1 MTPPTTNARTLLM
14 RIFQAWRADCLASYS
29 EGTAFEIFASE
40 LALRSYGLVLDDVKA
55 GIVGGGQDGAID
67 SVYVFFDDYL
77 IDEDSEVIDP
87 ASKPSDLGQG
97 RLLELWVIQT
107 KTTAAFS
114 ETTLD
119 QLENSVRR
127 LLDLSQPLDSLR
139 ALYNERLLSRI
150 SLFRTAWDKLIT
162 QRPRISVNV
171 VYATPG
177 DRQGVT
183 PQVEAKLNALR
194 QVIAEAVPDPSL
206 VTAELMGDKELLS
219 RYNERPSYAVR
230 MEYQESATSGDS
242 HVALVKLKDYYDL
255 IVDENGRLRRHLFEW
270 NVRDYQGN
278 VEVNKGI
285 RESLT
290 SADSPEFWWL
300 NNGVTILCS
309 EAISAGKAYSLSNI
323 QIVNGLQTSNEIY
336 GVLKNQR
343 TPETENRMLLV
354 RIIVTADAQT
364 RDQVIRATNRQTAV
378 SDASLRATDDVQRQI
393 ETYFLTRGW
402 YYDRRKNFYKNE
414 GKADISKI
422 VGIPFLGAA
431 VTAMGLARPDKSR
444 GKPSSLLK
452 NNDDYK
458 QIFSPSIDL
467 EVYLWVA
474 KLQRRVDAFIVTET
488 ADATIE
494 QRSNLRFHLSMLIVD
509 KLNSGPVKRPQ
520 QLRALASEDAS
531 LTDAEMEELF
541 GTLKQW
547 SDEYLE
553 AEGVILERAAKAQRF
568 SEYLL
573 KRAADQ
579 RAAAAGDGLTGEDRV
594 PAGRGRRVVRRR
606 LDAPRENS

>member
-14 RIFQAWRADCLASYS
+14 RIFGAWRADFLASYS

-40 LALRSYGLVLDDVKA
+40 LVLRPYGLALDDVKA

-97 RLLELWVIQT
+97 RLLELWIIQA
-107 KTTAAFS
+107 KTTPAFS

-119 QLENSVRR
+119 QLENSIRR
-127 LLDLSQPLDSLR
+127 LLNLSESLDALST
-139 ALYNERLLSRI
+139 LYNERLLGRI
-150 SLFRTAWDKLIT
+150 GLFRTAWDKLIT

-219 RYNERPSYAVR
+219 RYNERPSYTVR
-230 MEYQESATSGDS
+230 MDYQESATSGDS

-290 SADSPEFWWL
+290 SADTPEFWWL

-309 EAISAGKAYSLSNI
+309 EATSAGKSYSLSNI

-336 GVLKNQR
+336 GALKSQR
-343 TPETENRMLLV
+343 TPEAENKMLLV
-354 RIIVTADAQT
+354 RIIVTADART

-422 VGIPFLGAA
+422 VGIPYLGAA

-458 QIFSPSIDL
+458 QVFSPWIDL
-467 EVYLWVA
+467 EIYLWA
-474 KLQRRVDAFIVTET
+474 AQLQRCADAFIASE
-488 ADATIE
+488 AANATIE
-494 QRSNLRFHLSMLIVD
+494 QKSNLRFHLSMLIVD
-509 KLNSGPVKRPQ
+509 KLNNGAVRRPQ
-520 QLRALASEDAS
+520 QLRGLASQDAS
-531 LTDAEMEELF
+531 LTDDEMKALF
-541 GTLKQW
+541 DRLKHW
-547 SDEYLE
+547 SAEYLQT
-553 AEGVILERAAKAQRF
+553 EGVILERAAKAQRF

-573 KRAADQ
+573 KKASDDRV
-579 RAAAAGDGLTGEDRV
+579 AAAGAELMGENQV
-594 PAGRGRRVVRRR
+594 PAVRGRRIARRR
-606 LDAPRENS
+606 PASGEVS

>member
-1 MTPPTTNARTLLM
+1 M
-14 RIFQAWRADCLASYS
+14 RIFEAWRTDCLPSYS
-29 EGTAFEIFASE
+29 EGAAFEIFASE
-40 LALRSYGLVLDDVKA
+40 LVLRPYDLALDDVKA

-67 SVYVFFDDYL
+67 SVYVFFDDNL

-87 ASKPSDLGQG
+87 ASKPSDFTQD
-97 RLLELWVIQT
+97 RLLELWIVQA
-107 KTTAAFS
+107 KTTPAFA

-119 QLENSVRR
+119 QLESSIRR
-127 LLDLSQPLDSLR
+127 LLNLSLPLDDLR
-139 ALYNERLLSRI
+139 ILYNERLLGRI
-150 SLFRTAWDKLIT
+150 GLFRTAWDKLIT
-162 QRPRISVNV
+162 RRPRIGVNV

-183 PQVEAKLNALR
+183 PQVEAKLSALR
-194 QVIAEAVPDPSL
+194 HVIAEAVPDPSL
-206 VTAELMGDKELLS
+206 VTVGLMGDKELLG
-219 RYNERPSYAVR
+219 RYNERPSYTVR

-285 RESLT
+285 RKSLT

-309 EAISAGKAYSLSNI
+309 EATGSGKVYALSNI
-323 QIVNGLQTSNEIY
+323 QIVNGLQTSHEIFEA
-336 GVLKNQR
+336 LKNER
-343 TPETENRMLLV
+343 TVETENKMLLV
-354 RIIVTADAQT
+354 RIIVTADAPT

-393 ETYFLTRGW
+393 EDYFLTKGW
-402 YYDRRKNFYKNE
+402 YYDRRKNFYKND
-414 GKADISKI
+414 GKDMSKI

-458 QIFSPSIDL
+458 QVFSSSIDL
-467 EVYLWVA
+467 EIYLWAAV
-474 KLQRRVDAFIVTET
+474 LQRRVDAFIVSDT
-488 ADATIE
+488 ANATID
-494 QRSNLRFHLSMLIVD
+494 QRNNLKFHLSMLIVD
-509 KLNSGPVKRPQ
+509 RLNNGPVKRPQ
-520 QLRALASEDAS
+520 QLRSLASQGAS
-531 LTDAEMEELF
+531 LTDYEMKALF
-541 GTLKQW
+541 DKLKQW
-547 SDEYLE
+547 SDEFLE
-553 AEGVILERAAKAQRF
+553 AEGVILERAAKAQPF

-573 KRAADQ
+573 KKASNERPVVI
-579 RAAAAGDGLTGEDRV
+579 GDGMTGRDQV
-594 PAGRGRRVVRRR
+594 PTVPKRRVVQRRSSVSG
-606 LDAPRENS
+606 DKP

>member
-1 MTPPTTNARTLLM
+1 
-14 RIFQAWRADCLASYS
+14 
-29 EGTAFEIFASE
+29 
-40 LALRSYGLVLDDVKA
+40 
-55 GIVGGGQDGAID
+55 
-67 SVYVFFDDYL
+67 
-77 IDEDSEVIDP
+77 
-87 ASKPSDLGQG
+87 
-97 RLLELWVIQT
+97 
-107 KTTAAFS
+107 
-114 ETTLD
+114 
-119 QLENSVRR
+119 
-127 LLDLSQPLDSLR
+127 
-139 ALYNERLLSRI
+139 
-150 SLFRTAWDKLIT
+150 
-162 QRPRISVNV
+162 
-171 VYATPG
+171 
-177 DRQGVT
+177 
-183 PQVEAKLNALR
+183 
-194 QVIAEAVPDPSL
+194 
-206 VTAELMGDKELLS
+206 
-219 RYNERPSYAVR
+219 
-230 MEYQESATSGDS
+230 
-242 HVALVKLKDYYDL
+242 
-255 IVDENGRLRRHLFEW
+255 
-270 NVRDYQGN
+270 
-278 VEVNKGI
+278 
-285 RESLT
+285 
-290 SADSPEFWWL
+290 
-300 NNGVTILCS
+300 LCS

-354 RIIVTADAQT
+354 RIIVTAHAQT

-467 EVYLWVA
+467 EVYLWAA

-509 KLNSGPVKRPQ
+509 KLNNGPVKRPQ